1 MSDKTDLHLHT
12 YYSDGTQSPEQVV
25 RWAHLQGLH
34 TIAITDHDGIDGIE
48 EATVAAKEFGIKV
61 IPGIEISAQ
70 TDEHIGLHILG
81 YDIDTKNQLL
91 RNACETMRKKRKIRN
106 ELLMKALN
114 HLGYK
119 LEWKDLDLRSGQ
131 DYLGKPQFAM
141 AMVNKGYFKTPKDAF
156 GLKGAFGSKEIR
168 KIRKEKVSDA
178 EAINIIQGAGGM
190 AVLAHPAKISH
201 IGEPGTPEFYS
212 KLDNMLADL
221 KLLGLGGLECVYP
234 EHTDEQTIQ
243 FTIMAHRHGLK
254 VTGGSDYHGPE
265 FEPGYID

>member
-1 MSDKTDLHLHT
+1 MSANTDLHLHT
-12 YYSDGTQSPEQVV
+12 YFSDGTQSPTQVV
-25 RWAHLQGLH
+25 RWAHEQGL
-34 TIAITDHDGIDGIE
+34 TIISITDHDGIDGIE
-48 EATVAAKEFGIKV
+48 EAIVAAKEFDIKV

-81 YDIDTKNQLL
+81 YDIDPKNQQLIK
-91 RNACETMRKKRKIRN
+91 ACETMRQKRKIRN

-114 HLGYK
+114 RQGYK
-119 LEWKDLDLRSGQ
+119 LEWKDLDLRPEQ

-141 AMVNKGYFKTPKDAF
+141 AMVKKGYFKTPKDAF
-156 GLKGAFGSKEIR
+156 GAKGAFGSKEIR

-178 EAINIIQGAGGM
+178 EAIQMIREAGGM

-212 KLDNMLADL
+212 KLDNMLAEL
-221 KLLGLGGLECVYP
+221 KRLGLGGLECVYP
-234 EHTDEQTIQ
+234 EHTDAQTIE
-243 FTIMAHRHGLK
+243 FTIMAHHHGLK

-265 FEPGYID
+265 FEPGYVD

>member
-1 MSDKTDLHLHT
+1 MSDNTDLHLHT
-12 YYSDGTQSPEQVV
+12 YYSDGTLSPSELVN
-25 RWAHLQGLH
+25 WAHEHGLT

-48 EATVAAKEFGIKV
+48 EATLAAAEFGIKV

-81 YDIDTKNQLL
+81 YDIDPYNQKL
-91 RNACETMRKKRKIRN
+91 RDACENMRKKRKIRN

-114 HLGYK
+114 RMGYK

-131 DYLGKPQFAM
+131 DYLGKPQFAIVL
-141 AMVNKGYFKTPKDAF
+141 VNKKYFKTPKEVF
-156 GLKGAFGSKEIR
+156 GPKGAFASKDIR

-178 EAINIIQGAGGM
+178 EAINIIQVAGGM

-212 KLDNMLADL
+212 KMDSMLADL

-265 FEPGYID
+265 FEPGYVD

>member
-1 MSDKTDLHLHT
+1 MSDNTDLHLHT
-12 YYSDGTQSPEQVV
+12 YFSDGTQSPTEVV
-25 RWAHLQGLH
+25 KWAHEHGLV

-48 EATVAAKEFGIKV
+48 EATLAGKEYGIKV

-70 TDEHIGLHILG
+70 TEEHIGLHILG
-81 YDIDTKNQLL
+81 YNIDPNNQQL
-91 RNACETMRKKRKIRN
+91 RKACEAMRQKRKIRN
-106 ELLMKALN
+106 ELLMKTLN
-114 HLGYK
+114 RLGYK
-119 LEWKDLDLRSGQ
+119 LDWKDLDLRSGQ

-141 AMVNKGYFKTPKDAF
+141 AMVKKGYFKTPKEAF

-178 EAINIIQGAGGM
+178 EAISMIQGAGGM
-190 AVLAHPAKISH
+190 AVLAHPSKISH

-212 KLDNMLADL
+212 KLDNLLSAL
-221 KLLGLGGLECVYP
+221 KILGLGGLECVYP
-234 EHTDEQTIQ
+234 EHSDEQTIQ

-265 FEPGYID
+265 FETGYVD

>member
-1 MSDKTDLHLHT
+1 MSDKTDLHIHT
-12 YYSDGTQSPEQVV
+12 YYSDGTQSPTQVV
-25 RWAHLQGLH
+25 TWAHDHGLT

-61 IPGIEISAQ
+61 VPGIEISAQ
-70 TDEHIGLHILG
+70 TEEHIGLHILG
-81 YDIDTKNQLL
+81 YDIDLKNQQL
-91 RNACETMRKKRKIRN
+91 RKACETMRNKRKIRN

-114 HLGYK
+114 RLGYK
-119 LEWKDLDLRSGQ
+119 LGWKDLELRDGQ

-141 AMVNKGYFKTPKDAF
+141 AMVNKGYFKTPKEAF
-156 GLKGAFGSKEIR
+156 GLKGAFVSKEIR

-178 EAINIIQGAGGM
+178 EAIHIILGAGGM

-201 IGEPGTPEFYS
+201 IGEPGTPEFYN
-212 KLDNMLADL
+212 KLDSMLSEL
-221 KLLGLGGLECVYP
+221 KLKGLGGLECVYP

-265 FEPGYID
+265 FEPGYVD

>member
-1 MSDKTDLHLHT
+1 MSDNTDLHLHT
-12 YYSDGTQSPEQVV
+12 YYSDGTQSPTEVI
-25 RWAHLQGLH
+25 RWANEHGLK

-48 EATVAAKEFGIKV
+48 EATLAAKEFGIKV

-81 YDIDTKNQLL
+81 YDIDTNNQQL
-91 RNACETMRKKRKIRN
+91 RKACETMRKKRKIRN

-114 HLGYK
+114 RLGYK
-119 LEWKDLDLRSGQ
+119 LEWEDLNLRPGQ

-141 AMVNKGYFKTPKDAF
+141 AMVNKGYFKTPKEAF

-168 KIRKEKVSDA
+168 KIKKEKVSDA

-212 KLDNMLADL
+212 KLDSILSEL
-221 KLLGLGGLECVYP
+221 KLMGLGGLECVYP

-243 FTIMAHRHGLK
+243 FTIMSHRHGLK

-265 FEPGYID
+265 FEPGYVD

>member
-12 YYSDGTQSPEQVV
+12 YYSDGTQSPSQVV
-25 RWAHLQGLH
+25 RWAHEKGLT
-34 TIAITDHDGIDGIE
+34 TIGITDHDGIDGIE
-48 EATVAAKEFGIKV
+48 EAIVAAKEFGIQV
-61 IPGIEISAQ
+61 VPGIEISAQ

-81 YDIDTKNQLL
+81 YDIDLKNQQL
-91 RNACETMRKKRKIRN
+91 RKACETMRKKRKIRN

-119 LEWKDLDLRSGQ
+119 LDWQDLDLRSGQ

-141 AMVNKGYFKTPKDAF
+141 AMVKKGYFRTPKEAF
-156 GLKGAFGSKEIR
+156 GVKGAFGSKEIR
-168 KIRKEKVSDA
+168 KIRKEKLSAA
-178 EAINIIQGAGGM
+178 EAIQIIQGAGGM
-190 AVLAHPAKISH
+190 AVLAHPAKVSH

-212 KLDNMLADL
+212 KLDSMLAEL
-221 KLLGLGGLECVYP
+221 KGLGLGGLECVYP
-234 EHTDEQTIQ
+234 EHTDDQTIQ

-265 FEPGYID
+265 FEPGYVD